1 MHTNVLVHCTSDGTL
16 NSLEIKCVI
25 RDHFFLIT
33 KTAAA
38 ETFSNLLCFSGVRY
52 DLPDVTEKLMQI
64 CSLNSDN
71 FHYISKKKKTPVRSK
86 YHNM

>member
-1 MHTNVLVHCTSDGTL
+1 MQNSVLVYYTPDGTL
-16 NSLEIKCVI
+16 SFLEIKCVI
-25 RDHFFLIT
+25 CDHFFLIT

-52 DLPDVTEKLMQI
+52 DLSDVIEKLMQI

-71 FHYISKKKKTPVRSK
+71 FHYISKKTQQK
-86 YHNM
+86 

>member
-1 MHTNVLVHCTSDGTL
+1 MESNVLVHYTSDGTL
-16 NSLEIKCVI
+16 SSLEIKCVI
-25 RDHFFLIT
+25 CDYFFLIT

-52 DLPDVTEKLMQI
+52 DLSDVMKKLMQI

-71 FHYISKKKKTPVRSK
+71 FHYISKKEKKPWQK
-86 YHNM
+86 

>member
-1 MHTNVLVHCTSDGTL
+1 MQNSVLVHYTSDGIL
-16 NSLEIKCVI
+16 SSLEIKCVI
-25 RDHFFLIT
+25 CDYFFLIA

-38 ETFSNLLCFSGVRY
+38 ETFSNLLCFSGVRS
-52 DLPDVTEKLMQI
+52 DLSDVMEKLKQI

-71 FHYISKKKKTPVRSK
+71 FHYISKTKKPGGSK